1 MESKSKE
8 VGKILISFYK
18 DMKKLED
25 SQSHGKRSTL
35 VVMTINDI
43 EKLFSDLK

>member
-8 VGKILISFYK
+8 LGKILISFYK

-25 SQSHGKRSTL
+25 SQSQWKLSTL